1 VAACPAGGVGHAALA
16 AGASACR
23 RRMCQVAKGRI
34 MPSGLGHRSRPSAGQ
49 PEEVFCLLP
58 TRLSAI
64 EVFSPSSGMIA
75 HAAR

>member
-1 VAACPAGGVGHAALA
+1 MNSGNETKVLVR
-16 AGASACR
+16 SR
-23 RRMCQVAKGRI
+23 KGRI

-49 PEEVFCLLP
+49 PEEVLCLLP

-64 EVFSPSSGMIA
+64 EVLSPSSGMIA